1 MAVEYFNCTGG
12 SGNFKVGGA
21 VAFLPGLF
29 TALPH
34 TTYVSKP
41 LMDEWN
47 AVSNNNIFV
56 NENPT
61 VATINDIATPAA
73 NTAAIVTYPAITGR
87 RHSINAVIVSFSG
100 TPAAGTKLL
109 VQSNATT
116 IAEHF
121 VNGNVPTELL
131 FNYGMANN
139 TGESMTITL
148 SAPGG
153 SAAGRLQVINH
164 QVISAGNNV

>member
-12 SGNFKVGGA
+12 TGNYKVGGA
-21 VAFLPGLF
+21 VAFFPGLF

-34 TTYVSKP
+34 TTYVAKP
-41 LMDEWN
+41 VMDEWN

-61 VATINDIATPAA
+61 VATINDIAAPSGV

-87 RHSINAVIVSFSG
+87 RHCINAVITSFSG
-100 TPAAGTKLL
+100 TPAGAELII
-109 VQSNATT
+109 QSNATV
-116 IAEHF
+116 IARHF
-121 VNGNVPTELL
+121 VNGNLPTELL
-131 FNYGMANN
+131 FNYGMAGN

-148 SAPGG
+148 TAAGG
-153 SAAGRLQVINH
+153 SCIGRLQVINH